1 MDFFN
6 DRVKERS
13 ESIVREMG
21 SSIDA
26 DRVVVRNFTPT
37 EDALLESTLKV
48 ILLILELFPYL
59 SREVLCK

>member
-26 DRVVVRNFTPT
+26 DRVVVCNFTPT